1 MALTGRHGRLE
12 NARVGGFSMLN
23 SRRFCPFWICALVV
37 LTASQAMAQAQT
49 PTKSQDPPPV
59 DRTGSIEARKKVQAA
74 QSDVTKAQAALNEV
88 VGKLR
93 SDFEAGK
100 DWQDAQAAQK
110 QAQAEFE
117 AAKKPIVEAVK
128 KKLNYQ
134 TAEKEKAEA
143 EKQLADLRARNV
155 IGDPILKAVNKQAD
169 ATAEMMK
176 LENDALN
183 ADPKVLEARKKLAE
197 ATAAVIALKK
207 QFDSSISTDAGWQE
221 NKKAVD
227 MAQEQVA
234 TANKE
239 LKDAL
244 AREKDADKQ
253 RQDQIRQNRKGY

>member
-1 MALTGRHGRLE
+1 
-12 NARVGGFSMLN
+12 MLD
-23 SRRFCPFWICALVV
+23 L
-37 LTASQAMAQAQT
+37 
-49 PTKSQDPPPV
+49 
-59 DRTGSIEARKKVQAA
+59 
-74 QSDVTKAQAALNEV
+74 
-88 VGKLR
+88 
-93 SDFEAGK
+93 
-100 DWQDAQAAQK
+100 AQK

-183 ADPKVLEARKKLAE
+183 ADAKVLEARKKLAE

>member
-1 MALTGRHGRLE
+1 MMNNRRL
-12 NARVGGFSMLN
+12 
-23 SRRFCPFWICALVV
+23 CTFWICALVV
-37 LTASQAMAQAQT
+37 IVASQAMAQTQS

-74 QSDVTKAQAALNEV
+74 QADVTKAQASLNEV

-93 SDFEAGK
+93 TDFEAGK

-110 QAQAEFE
+110 QAQAEFD
-117 AAKKPIVEAVK
+117 AARKPVIETVK
-128 KKLNYQ
+128 KNFKYQ
-134 TAEKEKAEA
+134 SAEKEKAEA

-155 IGDPILKAVNKQAD
+155 VGDAILKAVNKQAD
-169 ATAEMMK
+169 ATSDMMK
-176 LENDALN
+176 MENEALN
-183 ADPKVLEARKKLAE
+183 ADPKVVEARRKLAE

-207 QFDSSISTDAGWQE
+207 QFDSSLSTDAGWQE

-244 AREKDADKQ
+244 AREKDADKA
-253 RQDQIRQNRKGY
+253 RQDQIRQSRRGY